1 MNDIGKGSM
10 DTSIKRAVND
20 AGPTTTLS
28 SGWWSRLD
36 PSILPAVLFI
46 VLLCLIG
53 ARNSNFFG
61 TFNIGNVLTQIVP
74 LLLVAAGQTF
84 VVATGGIDLSVGS
97 IVSLA
102 SVVSVSLFAPWGI
115 PATIAMT
122 IAVSVLCGVVNGLLV
137 SRGLEPF
144 LVTLATL
151 SVIQGAA
158 FLIRESPGG
167 GVPES
172 WGEVAGYFKGGIVP
186 FALPIAVVAIIVATV
201 VLRRTQVGFDILATG
216 SNADVAELCGIRTTR
231 AHLWAYGL
239 SGLLGGL
246 AGLYVNARTLGGDPL
261 AGATFTLDSIA
272 AVVLGGT
279 LITGGR
285 ASIIG
290 SAAGALSLGLLSNVL
305 NFANVSSF
313 YQQAVKGAVVV
324 LAVAVPLI
332 AVRVSRRVRATN
344 QARAVARNRSRV
356 AVAGGPGNGS
366 TA

>member
-1 MNDIGKGSM
+1 MSGVTRPETGS
-10 DTSIKRAVND
+10 TRRAGWFAHLD
-20 AGPTTTLS
+20 AS
-28 SGWWSRLD
+28 V
-36 PSILPAVLFI
+36 LPAVLFI
-46 VLLCLIG
+46 VLLCLVG
-53 ARNSNFFG
+53 ARNPNFFG
-61 TFNIGNVLTQIVP
+61 TFNVGNVLTQVVP

-97 IVSLA
+97 VVSLA
-102 SVVSVSLFAPWGI
+102 SVVSVSLFLPWGI
-115 PATIAMT
+115 PAAVIMT
-122 IAVSVLCGVVNGLLV
+122 IAVSVLCGVVNGVLV

-151 SVIQGAA
+151 SIIQGAA
-158 FLIRESPGG
+158 FTIRESPGG
-167 GVPES
+167 GVPDS
-172 WGEVAGYFKGGIVP
+172 WGEVAGYFDGGVVP
-186 FALPIAVVAIIVATV
+186 FALPIAVVVIVLATL

-246 AGLYVNARTLGGDPL
+246 AGLYINARTLGGDPL

-285 ASIIG
+285 ASIVG

-305 NFANVSSF
+305 NFAHVSSF
-313 YQQAVKGAVVV
+313 YQEAVKGAVVV
-324 LAVAVPLI
+324 VAVAVPLL
-332 AVRVSRRVRATN
+332 AVRVSRRVRVSAQTRALVR
-344 QARAVARNRSRV
+344 ARSGQGAP
-356 AVAGGPGNGS
+356 AGGAA
-366 TA
+366 T